1 MKSSLMNTSQL
12 FGGIE
17 AGGTKFI
24 CIVASGPE
32 HILEQ
37 VRFSTTTPDET
48 LGKVV
53 RFFQPFTKSG
63 KVNAIGVG
71 CFGPLDLDSNSP
83 TFGFITST
91 PKAGWSN
98 IDMRGALQRALN
110 VDIVIDTDVNAA
122 ALGEFRWGAARGLDP
137 SLYLT
142 IGTGIGGGFI
152 KDGKPLKGL
161 LTPEM
166 GHLRIPHDREL
177 DPFNGICPFHGD
189 CFEGLANGPAIEKR
203 LGIAG
208 ADVPEED
215 PYWEIEAGYIAAAL
229 VNYILVLSPKR
240 IVLGGGVMSR
250 SFLFPKIRS
259 RVLKLLNDYV
269 ASKSITENIDLYI
282 VPPGLGKLSGVLGAA
297 ALAGM

>member
-1 MKSSLMNTSQL
+1 MSDSQL

-24 CIVASGPE
+24 CIAASGPD
-32 HILEQ
+32 HILKQ
-37 VRFSTTTPDET
+37 VRFPTAAPDET
-48 LGKVV
+48 LGEVV

-63 KVNAIGVG
+63 KINAIGVG

-91 PKAGWSN
+91 PKAGWSHT
-98 IDMRGALQRALN
+98 DVRGVLQRGLG

-142 IGTGIGGGFI
+142 IGTGIGGGYI
-152 KDGKPLKGL
+152 KDGRPLKGL
-161 LTPEM
+161 LAPEM
-166 GHLRIPHDREL
+166 GHLRIPHDRGL
-177 DPFNGICPFHGD
+177 DPFDGVCPFHGD

-208 ADVPEED
+208 ADVPEDD

-269 ASKSITENIDLYI
+269 ASKSITENIDSYI